1 MLTLYKLEK
10 MSKKVVVRAAPSPT
24 SPYGLHVGN
33 IRTILYN
40 YLFAKQNGG
49 IFYVRIEDTDQ
60 GRFCPG
66 AEELIKNSLEW
77 LGMKPDYAPW
87 TEHPFG
93 SMRQS
98 ERDYSKYIQHL
109 LDTGSAYYAF
119 DTPEEI
125 EALRKTDPNFTYNYA
140 TRDGLKNSLTLSGDE
155 VKALLDAKSQYV
167 VRFKV
172 IPNRII
178 KHNDIIRGAVEF
190 NSNQMDDKVL
200 LKSNGIGSYHL
211 CNVCDDHDM
220 GTTHVIRGE
229 EWLSSV
235 PIHIMLYEALG
246 WEAPQF
252 AHLPLVLN
260 PPPMKGK
267 LSKRNAVT
275 MGIPIFPF
283 GGDGVDEKGNKFT
296 LKGYVD
302 EGYEPEALIN
312 FLLFVGWT
320 PHDHKEGSGNEI
332 MSMDDAI
339 KAFELHNVH
348 KNGARYD
355 PEKLKWFNGWYVQN
369 KISNEELLGCVNFGN
384 TNFSHAERLSII
396 DMAKKRSH
404 FRHDLQTVVDLFVK
418 PVTLSDKQQVSV
430 GAVGYETDATKAYQI
445 TLSHFINEAGNHEW
459 NHDGIKNA
467 ISASCE
473 KTGVK
478 VGKIMPVFRTIVAAG
493 VSGPDMLSMMSLL
506 SKEEVVNRIVT
517 GLNIPEL
524 QTDEKV

>member
-1 MLTLYKLEK
+1 MINEKTKSAETLKR
-10 MSKKVVVRAAPSPT
+10 VVVRAAPSPT

-40 YLFAKQNGG
+40 YLFAKQNNG

-60 GRFCPG
+60 GRFCSG
-66 AEELIKNSLEW
+66 AEELIKKSLEW
-77 LGMKPDYAPW
+77 LGMEPDYAPW

-109 LDTGSAYYAF
+109 LDNGSAYYAF
-119 DTPEEI
+119 DTPAEI
-125 EALRKTDPNFTYNYA
+125 EALRAKDANFSYTYA
-140 TRDGLKNSLTLSGDE
+140 TRDVLKNSLTMDVAE
-155 VKALLDAKSQYV
+155 VKALLDAKAPYV

-172 IPNRII
+172 PANRII

-235 PIHIMLYEALG
+235 PLHIMLYEAFG
-246 WEAPQF
+246 WETPEF

-267 LSKRNAVT
+267 LSKRNAVK

-283 GGDGVDEKGNKFT
+283 GADGVDEDGNEFT
-296 LKGYVD
+296 VKGYVD
-302 EGYEPEALIN
+302 EGFEPEALIN
-312 FLLFVGWT
+312 FLLFLGWT
-320 PHDHKEGSGNEI
+320 PHENKDGNEI

-339 KAFELHNVH
+339 KAFDLYNVH
-348 KNGARYD
+348 KNGAKYD
-355 PEKLKWFNGWYVQN
+355 AEKLKWFNGQYVQSQIN
-369 KISNEELLGCVNFGN
+369 NDELLGCVNFGHSK
-384 TNFSHAERLSII
+384 FSHEDRLSII
-396 DMAKKRSH
+396 EMAKKRSH
-404 FRHDLQTVVDLFVK
+404 FRHDLQTVVDLFVR
-418 PVTLSDKQQVSV
+418 PVTLSDKQQTSV
-430 GAVGYETDATKAYQI
+430 GALGHETDATKAYRE
-445 TLSHFINEAGNHEW
+445 TLVHFVNDIDKYEW
-459 NHDGIKNA
+459 NRDGIHNA
-467 ISASCE
+467 IVDACT

-478 VGKIMPVFRTIVAAG
+478 PNKIMPILRTLIAAG
-493 VSGPDMLSMMSLL
+493 IAGPDMLSMMSIL
-506 SKEEVVNRIVT
+506 SKAEIAGRIYT
-517 GLNIPEL
+517 GLNIPEFQSYENL
-524 QTDEKV
+524 

>member
-1 MLTLYKLEK
+1 

-40 YLFAKQNGG
+40 YLFAKQNDG

-77 LGMKPDYAPW
+77 LGMKPDFAPW
-87 TEHPFG
+87 TDHPFG

-109 LDTGSAYYAF
+109 LDTGKAYYAF
-119 DTPEEI
+119 DTPDEI
-125 EALRKTDPNFTYNYA
+125 EALRKEDANFTYNYA
-140 TRDGLKNSLTLSGDE
+140 TRDRLKNSLTMSSEE
-155 VKALLDAKSQYV
+155 VKALLDKKTPYV

-172 IPNRII
+172 IPNTII
-178 KHNDIIRGAVEF
+178 KHNDIIRGEVEF

-235 PIHIMLYEALG
+235 PIHIMLYEAFG
-246 WEAPQF
+246 WEVPQF

-267 LSKRNAVT
+267 LSKRNAVN

-302 EGYEPEALIN
+302 EGYGSDALIN
-312 FLLFVGWT
+312 FLLFLGWT
-320 PHDHKEGSGNEI
+320 PEHKDFNEI
-332 MSMDDAI
+332 MSMEDAI
-339 KAFELHNVH
+339 REFDLFKVH

-369 KISNEELLGCVNFGN
+369 NISNEELLGSVNFGH
-384 TNFSHAERLSII
+384 TNFSHDDKLAII

-418 PVTLSDKQQVSV
+418 PVTLSDKQQASI
-430 GAVGYETDATKAYQI
+430 GAIGHDNDATKPYREA
-445 TLSHFINEAGNHEW
+445 LAHFINEIGNTSW
-459 NHDGIKNA
+459 DHDGISKA
-467 ISASCE
+467 IETSCE

-478 VGKIMPVFRTIVAAG
+478 KGKIMPVLRTVVAAG
-493 VSGPDMLSMMSLL
+493 VAGPDMLSMMTLL
-506 SKEEVVNRIVT
+506 SKEEVVGRIIS
-517 GLNIPEL
+517 GLNMPEF
-524 QTDEKV
+524 QS